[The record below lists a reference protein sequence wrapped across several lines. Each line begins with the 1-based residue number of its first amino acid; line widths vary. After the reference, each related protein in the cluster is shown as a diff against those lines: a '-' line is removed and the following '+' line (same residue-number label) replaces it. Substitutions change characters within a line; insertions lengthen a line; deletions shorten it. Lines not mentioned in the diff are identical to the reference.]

1 MAAGNNM
8 RVQIDTAVKVL
19 RKGGVVAL
27 PTDTI
32 YGLSASATEIKAI
45 QRVYK
50 IKGRSEINALPLLLA
65 SFDDFEKYASEIPE
79 CAWNLITRFMPGPFT
94 IVLKKANTVADI
106 VSGGRDTVALR
117 IPNHTVPRTVVRE
130 LGAAITGTSANRS
143 GSGNLTTSN
152 SVKISLGNNVDL
164 VIDGQSSL
172 TGLASTIVDVTGPS
186 PIIIRQGA
194 ISSEVIENT
203 CKEHLAVKKA
213 ETGI

>member
-1 MAAGNNM
+1 MHAQIEMA
-8 RVQIDTAVKVL
+8 IEVL
-19 RKGGVVAL
+19 SEGGVVAL

-32 YGLSASATEIKAI
+32 YGLSASAIEIKAI

-65 SFDDFEKYASEIPE
+65 SFDDFEKYASEISE
-79 CAWNLITRFMPGPFT
+79 CAWKLITRFMPGPFT
-94 IVLKKANTVADI
+94 IVLKKTKSVPDI
-106 VSGGRDTVALR
+106 VSGGRDTIALR
-117 IPNHTVPRTVVRE
+117 IPNHTVPRIVIRE
-130 LGAAITGTSANRS
+130 LGVAITGTSANRS

-186 PIIIRQGA
+186 PTIIRQGA
-194 ISSEVIENT
+194 VSSEVIENT
-203 CKEHLAVKKA
+203 CKEHVAVNQR
-213 ETGI
+213 EIGI